1 MAIWKKRNEEEP
13 VCSSEK
19 GKAFLSDEDMEKVAG
34 GFVELPVPDTNL
46 YTQEIKNDQKQ

>member
-34 GFVELPVPDTNL
+34 GIRPPSTNL
-46 YTQEIKNDQKQ
+46 FTETINGGQK